1 MSVLCKLLELLLSCS
16 PTGLKRCSHGEDET
30 ECCVTPT
37 QKMEPVSR
45 EKLQVG
51 EDLFHKVAEIETELC
66 AQITGAFNNNVC
78 R

>member
-1 MSVLCKLLELLLSCS
+1 MFCS
-16 PTGLKRCSHGEDET
+16 PTGLKRCGDGEDET
-30 ECCVTPT
+30 ECYITLTRKV
-37 QKMEPVSR
+37 EPVSQ